1 MVACNDVVI
10 IDLTFLLKSSEQSF
24 CGAPLIVGPQGVD
37 NTVLYGVARD
47 LLRLRNSVGIRNG
60 IVVIG
65 REANA
70 VSSEASIDSI
80 LPFLRRLRAIVI
92 YEPKATAASLCRSL
106 SSAARWVLTQDRVLF
121 QLASEDFGVIV
132 PDIAGSA
139 LEVVTGESLKT
150 TLGIRPAQV
159 PSFLAV
165 LRNKSIRCRINELPT
180 NV

>member
-24 CGAPLIVGPQGVD
+24 CGAPLIVGPHRVD

-47 LLRLRNSVGIRNG
+47 LLRLRNSIGIRNG

-70 VSSEASIDSI
+70 VSNEASIDSVVR
-80 LPFLRRLRAIVI
+80 FLRRLRAIVI
-92 YEPKATAASLCRSL
+92 YEPKATVPSLCRSL

-121 QLASEDFGVIV
+121 
-132 PDIAGSA
+132 
-139 LEVVTGESLKT
+139 
-150 TLGIRPAQV
+150 
-159 PSFLAV
+159 
-165 LRNKSIRCRINELPT
+165 
-180 NV
+180 